1 MTWDLACLGR
11 EYARKVIR
19 KCVMVEK
26 GTWGKV
32 QAGTAAKT
40 MTDGFQSSWG
50 TTKMRQRDIHDY
62 FVPIQK
68 QILN

>member
-1 MTWDLACLGR
+1 
-11 EYARKVIR
+11 
-19 KCVMVEK
+19 MVEK

>member
-1 MTWDLACLGR
+1 MGFGLFGQGVCQ
-11 EYARKVIR
+11 
-19 KCVMVEK
+19 K
-26 GTWGKV
+26 GHQEMCDGGEGAWGKV

-40 MTDGFQSSWG
+40 VTDGFQSSWG